1 MCEFENLVISYK
13 CKTILTSTERRK
25 KFESLVIFYKCKT
38 QLNEL
43 KDQNKFE
50 SLVIFY
56 KCKNFVIIEVFEG
69 LALRAP
75 F

>member
-1 MCEFENLVISYK
+1 MISYK
-13 CKTILTSTERRK
+13 CKTIVNAADAK
-25 KFESLVIFYKCKT
+25 KE
-38 QLNEL
+38 
-43 KDQNKFE
+43 FE